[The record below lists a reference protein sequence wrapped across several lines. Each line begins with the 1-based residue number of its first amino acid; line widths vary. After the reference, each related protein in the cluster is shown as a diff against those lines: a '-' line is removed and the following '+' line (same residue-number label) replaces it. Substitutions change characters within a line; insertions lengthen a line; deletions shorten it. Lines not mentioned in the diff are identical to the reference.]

1 MKERTSSSNNKLSG
15 VGKRRTFALSLV
27 IVASAVLVLV
37 LVTTSFV
44 AQALAVTEEEI
55 ELKNLVQAR
64 KDLNSGNATAAIDN
78 IDNILLIL
86 EWEFKDVHPALAKL
100 LESRVGNMTAPSGN
114 ATSPSSNTTSQ

>member
-27 IVASAVLVLV
+27 IVASAVIV

-64 KDLNSGNATAAIDN
+64 KDLNSGNATAA

>member
-1 MKERTSSSNNKLSG
+1 MKERSNSNNNPSG
-15 VGKRRTFALSLV
+15 LGKRRSFAFSLMIV
-27 IVASAVLVLV
+27 VSAVVLVAS
-37 LVTTSFV
+37 SFV
-44 AQALAVTEEEI
+44 NQASAVTEEEI

-64 KDLNSGNATAAIDN
+64 KDLNSGNATAA

-114 ATSPSSNTTSQ
+114 ATSPGSNTTSQ

>member
-1 MKERTSSSNNKLSG
+1 MNVRSNNNNPSG
-15 VGKRRTFALSLV
+15 RGKRRSFALSLV
-27 IVASAVLVLV
+27 IVAGVVA
-37 LVTTSFV
+37 LVTSSFA
-44 AQALAVTEEEI
+44 AQASAVTEEEI

-78 IDNILLIL
+78 ISLIL

-114 ATSPSSNTTSQ
+114 LTSPSSNMTSQ

>member
-1 MKERTSSSNNKLSG
+1 MKERSSSNNNPSG
-15 VGKRRTFALSLV
+15 LGKRRRSFAFSLM
-27 IVASAVLVLV
+27 IVVSAVVLVASSFVTQASAV
-37 LVTTSFV
+37 S
-44 AQALAVTEEEI
+44 EEEI

-64 KDLNSGNATAAIDN
+64 KDLNSGNATAA

-114 ATSPSSNTTSQ
+114 ATSPGSNTTSQ